1 MWAVLKSLGREG
13 VEKLIDQLCDNTVY
27 FAQELEKAG
36 FTLVNSP
43 YFNQFMIRGESPE
56 ETNRILKGIQE
67 SGICWCG
74 GRVWE
79 GVPVIRISV
88 CSHATTKEDID
99 RSVEAFRIAM
109 TR

>member
-1 MWAVLKSLGREG
+1 MLENRLQVLNVGDP
-13 VEKLIDQLCDNTVY
+13 VNTRS
-27 FAQELEKAG
+27 QDL
-36 FTLVNSP
+36 
-43 YFNQFMIRGESPE
+43 NQFMIRGESPE

-74 GRVWE
+74 GSVWE

-88 CSHATTKEDID
+88 CSHATTREDID